1 MKSLKLCDTTLR
13 DGEQAAGVSFT
24 RAEKLEIAKVL
35 SECGVEQAEIGIPAM
50 GIREQ
55 EDIAA
60 IASLGLP
67 MKLMTWNR
75 ALKSDI
81 DKAWATGVNW
91 CHVSIPVSDIQLRGK
106 LGLTPDEGLTKLLN
120 AADYAQELGMTVSVG
135 MEDASRADMGFL
147 VRLVNTLYQ
156 TNGIRWFRYADTVS
170 AHHPGRMA
178 ERVGTL
184 LGSVPSDVELE
195 VHCHNDFGLAV
206 ANTLSGIAAGA
217 TWAST
222 TIAGIGER
230 TGNAPMEE
238 VALAWRYLYGG
249 HSAIRAELL
258 KLAADMVIAASG
270 RSVGDAKPIVGK
282 LAFTHESG
290 IHVDGLMKDRETYQ
304 TFNPLEIGRE
314 HQFVLGKHS
323 GTGGIVHVLNKL
335 GMEADPETADRLL
348 VRVRE
353 YAERS
358 KNNVPESML
367 LEWLMED
374 QAPGTECGINGPGPG
389 CEIRA

>member
-24 RAEKLEIAKVL
+24 RAEKLEIARLL

-60 IASLGLP
+60 IAALGLP

-81 DKAWATGVNW
+81 DKALATGVKW
-91 CHVSIPVSDIQLRGK
+91 CHISIPVSEVQLRGK
-106 LGLTPDEGLTKLLN
+106 LGLSPAEGLAKLLR
-120 AADYAQELGMTVSVG
+120 AVEYARGLGMAVSVG
-135 MEDASRADMGFL
+135 MEDSSRADMSFL
-147 VRLVNTLYQ
+147 VELVNSLYKEG
-156 TNGIRWFRYADTVS
+156 GIRWFRYADTVS
-170 AHHPGRMA
+170 AHHPGQMA
-178 ERVGTL
+178 GRISTL
-184 LGSVPSDVELE
+184 LGAVPSDVELE

-222 TIAGIGER
+222 TVAGIGER
-230 TGNAPMEE
+230 TGNAAMEE

-249 HSAIRAELL
+249 HSDIRAELL
-258 KLAADMVIAASG
+258 QLIADMVITASG
-270 RSVGDAKPIVGK
+270 RSVGDSKPIVGK
-282 LAFTHESG
+282 MAFTHESG
-290 IHVDGLMKDRETYQ
+290 IHVDGLVKDRETYQ
-304 TFNPLEIGRE
+304 TFNPAEVGRE
-314 HQFVLGKHS
+314 HSFVLGKHS
-323 GTGGIVHVLNKL
+323 GTGGVALVLGKRGL
-335 GMEADPETADRLL
+335 EVDPDTAARLL

-353 YAERS
+353 YAETS
-358 KNNVPESML
+358 KDNVPEALLVEWL
-367 LEWLMED
+367 LEEQQ
-374 QAPGTECGINGPGPG
+374 QAQN
-389 CEIRA
+389 AV

>member
-50 GIREQ
+50 GTREQ

-60 IASLGLP
+60 IAALGLP

-75 ALKSDI
+75 ALRSDI
-81 DKAWATGVNW
+81 DKARATSVNW
-91 CHVSIPVSDIQLRGK
+91 CHISLPVSDVQLRGK
-106 LGLTPDEGLTKLLN
+106 LGLAPDEGLTKLLQ
-120 AADYAQELGMTVSVG
+120 AADYAREFGMTVSVG

-147 VRLVNTLYQ
+147 VELVNALYESC
-156 TNGIRWFRYADTVS
+156 GIRWFRYADTVS
-170 AHHPGRMA
+170 AHHPGQMSQRISS
-178 ERVGTL
+178 L
-184 LGSVPSDVELE
+184 LGAVPNDVELE

-217 TWAST
+217 VWAST

-249 HSAIRAELL
+249 HSAIKAEML
-258 KLAADMVIAASG
+258 KLAADIVISASG

-304 TFNPLEIGRE
+304 TFNPREVGRE

-323 GTGGIVHVLNKL
+323 GTGGIAHVLSKQGL
-335 GMEADPETADRLL
+335 EADPDTVSRLL
-348 VRVRE
+348 TRVRE
-353 YAERS
+353 YAESS
-358 KNNVPESML
+358 KDNVPEPLL
-367 LEWLMED
+367 LEWLRED
-374 QAPGTECGINGPGPG
+374 RTHTQNVV
-389 CEIRA
+389 